1 MIDYGENAEFIT
13 VRLCFGLE
21 SIRLILAYEP
31 QEGDA
36 KDDSEDFY
44 KNLQIQ
50 IDRSVLKGDSVL
62 IVGDLNAKLGK
73 TVMNRD
79 IHDMSANG
87 KLLYD
92 IINKYNLCVVNALRL
107 CKGVFTRVNNK
118 NSAEKSVLDYVIVSS
133 NLSDNIQ
140 SMTID
145 EGKLFTPWRNLQR
158 GKRFTDHNAI
168 IFELQCE
175 RSKGNDRSLISKRK
189 KLKRCDSFDKNYGK
203 KLRKLNAK
211 IDRKIARYNSDA
223 VKKSIGKNGVM
234 GKGDFWK
241 LKKRL
246 LPKAHNVPH
255 ALQDQSGF
263 EITDPINIKSEYK
276 VEFEHRLRKREP
288 KEYLEGYMNS
298 QNKVCSLRLEVSK
311 GKLDDEFT
319 LEEVERAISELK
331 RGKCSDPTG
340 LIREV
345 FTRSGKCMIL
355 SILRTMNLIKQH
367 QVLPF
372 EWSNI

>member
-1 MIDYGENAEFIT
+1 M
-13 VRLCFGLE
+13 CFKKKR
-21 SIRLILAYEP
+21 I
-31 QEGDA
+31 
-36 KDDSEDFY
+36 SER
-44 KNLQIQ
+44 KQ
-50 IDRSVLKGDSVL
+50 
-62 IVGDLNAKLGK
+62 
-73 TVMNRD
+73 
-79 IHDMSANG
+79 
-87 KLLYD
+87 LY
-92 IINKYNLCVVNALRL
+92 
-107 CKGVFTRVNNK
+107 
-118 NSAEKSVLDYVIVSS
+118 NSEI
-133 NLSDNIQ
+133 
-140 SMTID
+140 
-145 EGKLFTPWRNLQR
+145 
-158 GKRFTDHNAI
+158 
-168 IFELQCE
+168 
-175 RSKGNDRSLISKRK
+175 RSLISKRK
-189 KLKRCDSFDKNYGK
+189 KLKRCDSFGKNYGK

-223 VKKSIGKNGVM
+223 AKKSIGKNGVI

-263 EITDPINIKSEYK
+263 EITDPIDIKSEYK
-276 VEFEHRLRKREP
+276 AEFEHRLRKREP
-288 KEYLEGYMNS
+288 KKYLEGYMNS

-355 SILRTMNLIKQH
+355 SILRMMNLIKQH

-372 EWSNI
+372 EWSNIWIRTLEKNKGSIKVLNNYRGVFIVDIMSIIFEKLLKYRLMPHLQQNMRKFQTGGVKGKGVTDNLFLMRGVINRAKHLRQEVWFTFYDIEKCFDSL